1 MAINQDQQ
9 ELVSLLANANRR
21 RMAMDLKSFTGRDP
35 QIPETSRQYLK
46 SRMTIAGLKDKIA
59 EQQLALSQGNYK
71 AYMEATKAI
80 NEDKLKYAVQ
90 MQMNANNN
98 RQRQESEVLKRMT
111 DIEKELNAKLTSK
124 VFSALQS
131 MKKSNA
137 ITEASDP
144 SEPDSYTAIQDGM
157 SGVPVED
164 RMMYLDAVGNLYT
177 PPVSGAQLMANIKSA
192 LPQSRF
198 VAELDEGE
206 EAERRVHRDR
216 NQMRNL
222 YNRYAN
228 KTNKVGFAGGSFV
241 KGFNP
246 NSIEM
251 HSKTPGAPRLESEVL
266 KEAEFQQ
273 ASFTGDLA
281 SIMERSFQNPEFIRL
296 MERNGFDPNSAKEKR
311 KFFNLLRRGQVQG
324 PPELIQSVQEE
335 SAPEEK
341 PYPLTEEQIAHVKT
355 LSISELKAL
364 GRKVDKNDPDDLR
377 KYKAVLE
384 AADVKAKSPQDYKDT
399 MASIDKRISDLRGK
413 ESQKTKEQEP
423 AGAQDAVLAAVD
435 APSQVAAA
443 EQVAQQ
449 VDMPD
454 TPAAVTEIDTGAV
467 EDISFAGSSPVVEKD
482 ESQITI
488 EPDPAP
494 MTARQAKIEEKLDRP
509 NIGQRRAKAL
519 MRRRQKL
526 QGAMT

>member
-1 MAINQDQQ
+1 MAINQNQQ

-35 QIPETSRQYLK
+35 KIPETSRQYLK

-59 EQQLALSQGNYK
+59 EQQLALAQGNYK
-71 AYMEATKAI
+71 AYMEASKSI

-111 DIEKELNAKLTSK
+111 GIEKELNGKLTSK
-124 VFSALQS
+124 VFSAVASL
-131 MKKSNA
+131 KKKNS

-144 SEPDSYTAIQDGM
+144 SYPDSYTAIQDGM

-177 PPVSGAQLMANIKSA
+177 PPVAGAQLMANIKSA
-192 LPQSRF
+192 MPQSRF

-206 EAERRVHRDR
+206 QAERRVHRDR

-228 KTNKVGFAGGSFV
+228 KTNEVGFAGGSFV

-246 NSIEM
+246 NSIEA
-251 HSKTPGAPRLESEVL
+251 HSKTPGAPRLESEIL

-296 MERNGFDPNSAKEKR
+296 MERNGFDPSSAKEKR
-311 KFFNLLRRGQVQG
+311 KFFNLLRKGRVQG
-324 PPELIQSVQEE
+324 PPEIINAVQEE
-335 SAPEEK
+335 SA
-341 PYPLTEEQIAHVKT
+341 TEEDVFE
-355 LSISELKAL
+355 LSEEDKEFAKNMTMEDLEALADDVDLEDRDSLREYKAILKASNL
-364 GRKVDKNDPDDLR
+364 KEMSPEDYRDTI
-377 KYKAVLE
+377 
-384 AADVKAKSPQDYKDT
+384 ADIDNQIGAMKGSPKT
-399 MASIDKRISDLRGK
+399 
-413 ESQKTKEQEP
+413 QKP
-423 AGAQDAVLAAVD
+423 AEAQDATLAASD
-435 APSQVAAA
+435 APSQVSAA

-449 VDMPD
+449 AGMAE
-454 TPAAVTEIDTGAV
+454 TPAAVTEIDTSDTAKG
-467 EDISFAGSSPVVEKD
+467 ISFADSTPVVEKD

-488 EPDPAP
+488 ESDPAQ
-494 MTARQAKIEEKLDRP
+494 MTAKQERIEKKLDRK
-509 NIGQRRAKAL
+509 NIGKRRAKAL
-519 MRRRQKL
+519 MRKRQSL

>member
-9 ELVSLLANANRR
+9 ELVNLLANANRR

-35 QIPETSRQYLK
+35 QIPETTRQYLK

-59 EQQLALSQGNYK
+59 EQKLALAQGNYK

-111 DIEKELNAKLTSK
+111 DIEKELNGKLTSK
-124 VFSALQS
+124 VFSAVASL
-131 MKKSNA
+131 KKKNA
-137 ITEASDP
+137 ITEANDP
-144 SEPDSYTAIQDGM
+144 SQPDSYQSIQDGM

-192 LPQSRF
+192 MPQSRF

-228 KTNKVGFAGGSFV
+228 KTNNVGFAGGSFV
-241 KGFNP
+241 RGFNP
-246 NSIEM
+246 NSIEA
-251 HSKTPGAPRLESEVL
+251 HSKTPGAPSLESEVL

-311 KFFNLLRRGQVQG
+311 KFFNLLRKGRVQG
-324 PPELIQSVQEE
+324 PPELIQAVEE
-335 SAPEEK
+335 QSAPEEDVFE
-341 PYPLTEEQIAHVKT
+341 LSEEDKEFAKNMT
-355 LSISELKAL
+355 MEDLEEL
-364 GRKVDKNDPDDLR
+364 
-377 KYKAVLE
+377 
-384 AADVKAKSPQDYKDT
+384 AADVDLEDRDSLREYKAILRASRLEEMSPEDYRDT
-399 MASIDKRISDLRGK
+399 MADIDKQLGSIK
-413 ESQKTKEQEP
+413 APAKKQEP
-423 AGAQDAVLAAVD
+423 AEVQDATLAAVE

-454 TPAAVTEIDTGAV
+454 TPAAVTEIDTDAV
-467 EDISFAGSSPVVEKD
+467 EGLSVADSSPVVEQD
-482 ESQITI
+482 ESEITLD
-488 EPDPAP
+488 PAPAP
-494 MTARQAKIEEKLDRP
+494 MTARQERIEEKLARP
-509 NIGQRRAKAL
+509 NIGRRRAEAL
-519 MRRRQKL
+519 MRKRQKL
-526 QGAMT
+526 QGVRT